1 MSGGG
6 GSSSA
11 PTNQTVTN
19 TSIPEYA
26 RPYAEG
32 MLGQTNALTDINK
45 NPYQP
50 YQGQQ
55 VAGFSPMQAQ
65 GMTGIANQQVAPQ
78 ITDASNFAFQSGA
91 GGLGAYQN
99 SAALQNASLGYGSQG
114 NQFAIQNANLANQ
127 YAGQGNQFAIQ
138 NANLANQYAGQ
149 GASSAAVNAALA
161 NSYAG
166 AGAQGAFANA
176 DLINAYGGEA
186 FKSGQLGQQLG
197 VEGGAKFGNMG
208 SAFGQQGADIGTT
221 GGAYYG
227 GQGMNYGAQ
236 GANLAGANL
245 GVGMTGMQAGL
256 GYGQGAQNP
265 YAVQGYMNPYL
276 QASLQPQL
284 AEMQR
289 QYGISGA
296 QGQSNATKA
305 GAFGGSREAL
315 IFAENQRNKN
325 IAMNQAIG
333 QGYNTAYDVAN
344 KNMQAAASL
353 GMQGAGV
360 GLQGLQ
366 GANQN
371 YLTGL
376 QGAQTGL
383 QGVNTQLAGTAQG
396 MQGAQVGLAGVD
408 RQLAGTAQ
416 GMQGASLGMQGANQ
430 AGQLMIGGGQLG
442 LQGAQTAGNM
452 GIAGANLGL
461 QGAQVAGNMGIA
473 GANLGLQGAQVA
485 GNLGISGSNAGMQG
499 VQGAVGAGQY
509 GLAGLGLA
517 GSAGSTLGALGQ
529 TQFGQQQAINQAQMQ
544 AGAQQQA
551 LQQQGLNVAYQQYQD
566 QMNYPYK
573 QLAFQSDMMRGLPL
587 SQSSQ
592 TMYQNTGAMAP
603 QLLGAGIA
611 AYGATNKGAKE
622 GGLMSYARGGAVQ
635 GYAMGGQP
643 VDPRAVAAT
652 SPAALSSKL
661 AQLTDGQL
669 QAYARTVKDAVALAE
684 VKSEMARR
692 AGVRQPQGEMP
703 TQTVAQEIA
712 GQGGVEEQPM
722 MAAGG
727 GIVALARGSEEPV
740 KEDYERGMYDNPEE
754 ANIMRRR
761 ATVRGTQAESNR
773 QAAANTAA
781 DLERPSVTEDE
792 RQAFIDFGRSTDSQ
806 YAEADRV
813 RAAQAMAPN
822 VDSQVQPGMV
832 DRNTLIDA
840 EMGQDINERQSQ
852 LERQTAA
859 AQVAAQ
865 ESGLPKDRN
874 PSGIAVIPPTGAY
887 GAPAGGGITAVPPVA
902 GVVPVVA
909 TSVVPSASGVPAG
922 GGITDVGTPAGG
934 APRTGGTTAPV
945 NAMTPRTPGAGGHGT
960 TIGSTGAG
968 VPVGVPGDPLSFTT
982 YRATV
987 EDMAKLDPEDKA
999 TLANMQART
1008 EKRLRRAEGQE
1019 KNVMNDA
1026 FVSAGLAMMSG
1037 LNLSDG
1043 IKRAA
1048 EAGGKQYFSSQAEAR
1063 KAIDKAEE
1071 AQDAFDQY
1079 RTALKQGNK
1088 KLANEMYGTFF
1099 KSYADVYGKVT
1110 AAGITAGAHDRST
1123 AENRAA
1129 RLQMHDTETARRTF
1143 EHSETIRVRE
1153 AQIEQNSQQFK
1164 ERMTQLGDTA
1174 KANDFDRL
1182 QSLKQQ
1188 AITNAAGVEQKIRE
1202 SFQKD
1207 PRYYS
1212 LSMVPESQLKPA
1224 QLKERRIMEAE
1235 LADRIAQATKPFN
1248 TEINNVINRQST
1260 LMGLTSIQPNSG
1272 GARTYN
1278 RATGQLE

>member
-1 MSGGG
+1 M
-6 GSSSA
+6 
-11 PTNQTVTN
+11 
-19 TSIPEYA
+19 
-26 RPYAEG
+26 
-32 MLGQTNALTDINK
+32 
-45 NPYQP
+45 
-50 YQGQQ
+50 Q
-55 VAGFSPMQAQ
+55 VQ

-78 ITDASNFAFQSGA
+78 LTDASNFAFQSGA

-99 SAALQNASLGYGSQG
+99 SAALQNASLGYG
-114 NQFAIQNANLANQ
+114 A
-127 YAGQGNQFAIQ
+127 QGNQFAIQ

-149 GASSAAVNAALA
+149 GANSAAVNAALA
-161 NSYAG
+161 NTYAG

-197 VEGGAKFGNMG
+197 IEGGGRFGNMG
-208 SAFGQQGADIGTT
+208 AAAGQLGQDIGTA

-227 GQGMNYGAQ
+227 SQGMGYGAQ

-344 KNMQAAASL
+344 RNMQAAASL

-461 QGAQVAGNMGIA
+461 QGAQVAGN
-473 GANLGLQGAQVA
+473 
-485 GNLGISGSNAGMQG
+485 LGISGSNAGMQG

-517 GSAGSTLGALGQ
+517 GSAASTLGALGQ
-529 TQFGQQQAINQAQMQ
+529 TQFGQQQAINQAQLQ

-573 QLAFQSDMMRGLPL
+573 QLAFQSDMMRGLPM
-587 SQSSQ
+587 SQASQ

-603 QLLGAGIA
+603 QLLGAGLA

-622 GGLMSYARGGAVQ
+622 GGLMSYARGGAVK

-643 VDPRAVAAT
+643 VDPRAMT
-652 SPAALSSKL
+652 SLNPAERPSKL
-661 AQLTDGQL
+661 SQLSDGQL

-684 VKSEMARR
+684 VKAEMARR
-692 AGVRQPQGEMP
+692 AGVRQPQGEEP
-703 TQTVAQEIA
+703 TRTVAQEVA
-712 GQGGVEEQPM
+712 GQGGIAEQPM
-722 MAAGG
+722 MAAAGG
-727 GIVALARGSEEPV
+727 GIVALNKGGEGKDDSTAG
-740 KEDYERGMYDNPEE
+740 E
-754 ANIMRRR
+754 AE
-761 ATVRGTQAESNR
+761 A
-773 QAAANTAA
+773 QAARNQGTAPKSFFGIDLTGPAPAEVPFNQRLLPRAWDAFTNSFTSTKPSNVRPRVDDAGIARVMAQENALPQVIDGQQQAPQSVDAANARVMAQENALPPVPAVVPTG
-781 DLERPSVTEDE
+781 PS
-792 RQAFIDFGRSTDSQ
+792 
-806 YAEADRV
+806 YAENEAEGTGRY
-813 RAAQAMAPN
+813 PN
-822 VDSQVQPGMV
+822 
-832 DRNTLIDA
+832 L
-840 EMGQDINERQSQ
+840 
-852 LERQTAA
+852 
-859 AQVAAQ
+859 
-865 ESGLPKDRN
+865 
-874 PSGIAVIPPTGAY
+874 
-887 GAPAGGGITAVPPVA
+887 
-902 GVVPVVA
+902 
-909 TSVVPSASGVPAG
+909 
-922 GGITDVGTPAGG
+922 GGITDIKRGATTPAGATPAGG
-934 APRTGGTTAPV
+934 IDAI
-945 NAMTPRTPGAGGHGT
+945 TPRTPGAGGHGAPST
-960 TIGSTGAG
+960 APGTAGS
-968 VPVGVPGDPLSFTT
+968 GDIFGWGT
-982 YRATV
+982 YAANV
-987 EDMAKLDPEDKA
+987 AKAAELDPEDKA
-999 TLANMQART
+999 VLADLQKRT
-1008 EKRLRRAEGQE
+1008 ERRMQRAEKQE
-1019 KNVMNDA
+1019 RGVMSEA
-1026 FVSAGLAMMSG
+1026 MIAGGIAMMGG

-1043 IKRAA
+1043 VRRMA

-1063 KAIDKAEE
+1063 KAIEKADE

-1079 RTALKQGNK
+1079 KLSFKQGNK
-1088 KLANEMYGTFF
+1088 KLAAEMYGKYYNTVMDYKGKIESAAMTSGASMANAKAQQDANAIRQAEVTRSHQANEQLRLDALKQSDQFARERLAATN
-1099 KSYADVYGKVT
+1099 YANDTQRQNAIRTYVQSDPAVVSLKKAGENWANLPDSPEYKKNQSLLQ
-1110 AAGITAGAHDRST
+1110 AAQRDALEEFHRI
-1123 AENRAA
+1123 EKQVAA
-1129 RLQMHDTETARRTF
+1129 RGKTPTATG
-1143 EHSETIRVRE
+1143 ELPPLS
-1153 AQIEQNSQQFK
+1153 
-1164 ERMTQLGDTA
+1164 
-1174 KANDFDRL
+1174 
-1182 QSLKQQ
+1182 
-1188 AITNAAGVEQKIRE
+1188 
-1202 SFQKD
+1202 SFQK
-1207 PRYYS
+1207 
-1212 LSMVPESQLKPA
+1212 
-1224 QLKERRIMEAE
+1224 
-1235 LADRIAQATKPFN
+1235 
-1248 TEINNVINRQST
+1248 
-1260 LMGLTSIQPNSG
+1260 
-1272 GARTYN
+1272 
-1278 RATGQLE
+1278 

>member
-11 PTNQTVTN
+11 PTNQTVTS

-26 RPYAEG
+26 RPYAES
-32 MLGQTNALTDINK
+32 MLGQTSALTNINN

-55 VAGFSPMQAQ
+55 IAGFSPMQVQ

-99 SAALQNASLGYGSQG
+99 AASLQNAALDYG
-114 NQFAIQNANLANQ
+114 AM
-127 YAGQGNQFAIQ
+127 
-138 NANLANQYAGQ
+138 
-149 GASSAAVNAALA
+149 
-161 NSYAG
+161 
-166 AGAQGAFANA
+166 GAQGAFANA

-186 FKSGQLGQQLG
+186 YKSGQMGQQLG
-197 VEGGAKFGNMG
+197 IAGGAKFGNMG
-208 SAFGQQGADIGTT
+208 AAAGQLGQDIGTA

-315 IFAENQRNKN
+315 MFAENQRNKN

-344 KNMQAAASL
+344 RNMQAAASL

-360 GLQGLQ
+360 GLAGLQ

-416 GMQGASLGMQGANQ
+416 GMQGANIGMQGANQ
-430 AGQLMIGGGQLG
+430 AGQLMLGG
-442 LQGAQTAGNM
+442 
-452 GIAGANLGL
+452 
-461 QGAQVAGNMGIA
+461 
-473 GANLGLQGAQVA
+473 
-485 GNLGISGSNAGMQG
+485 AGMGLQG

-529 TQFGQQQAINQAQMQ
+529 TQFGQQQAINQAQLQ

-592 TMYQNTGAMAP
+592 TMYQNTGNLAP
-603 QLLGAGIA
+603 QLMGAGIA
-611 AYGATNKGAKE
+611 AYGASAGRSAKE

-643 VDPRAVAAT
+643 TVDPRAVAAT
-652 SPAALSSKL
+652 SPVALSSKL
-661 AQLTDGQL
+661 AQLSDGQL

-684 VKSEMARR
+684 VKAEMARR
-692 AGVRQPQGEMP
+692 AGVRQPQGEEP
-703 TQTVAQEIA
+703 TQTVAESVA
-712 GQGGVEEQPM
+712 GQGGIAEQPV

-727 GIVALARGSEEPV
+727 GIVALAGGSEKPV
-740 KEDYERGMYDNPEE
+740 RDRPGDIHTDNPDAPTQTPNWTRLFPEGSLIRNLRVPLGSDVRNALNSQRQSADSAVQSGTISPE
-754 ANIMRRR
+754 ALAIANE
-761 ATVRGTQAESNR
+761 AQQR
-773 QAAANTAA
+773 Q
-781 DLERPSVTEDE
+781 EM
-792 RQAFIDFGRSTDSQ
+792 DSQ
-806 YAEADRV
+806 V
-813 RAAQAMAPN
+813 QTGMVPRAQFVDMNQAQQRQEM
-822 VDSQVQPGMV
+822 DSQVQPSEFSSSDL
-832 DRNTLIDA
+832 DRMTEEQQMQDA
-840 EMGQDINERQSQ
+840 DSQ
-852 LERQTAA
+852 VQPR
-859 AQVAAQ
+859 
-865 ESGLPKDRN
+865 G
-874 PSGIAVIPPTGAY
+874 GIAAIPAVGAVPAVATGA
-887 GAPAGGGITAVPPVA
+887 PVGGGIIPTSAVP
-902 GVVPVVA
+902 
-909 TSVVPSASGVPAG
+909 PAG

-934 APRTGGTTAPV
+934 APRTGTTAPV
-945 NAMTPRTPGAGGHGT
+945 NAMTPRTAGAGGHGAT
-960 TIGSTGAG
+960 VGSTGAG
-968 VPVGVPGDPLSFTT
+968 VPVGVPGDPMNFAT
-982 YRATV
+982 YRANV

-999 TLANMQART
+999 TLANMQARA

-1026 FVSAGLAMMSG
+1026 FIAGGLAMMGG
-1037 LNLSDG
+1037 LNLADG
-1043 IKRAA
+1043 IRRAA
-1048 EAGGKQYFSSQAEAR
+1048 EQGGKQYFSSQAEAR

-1071 AQDAFDQY
+1071 AQDAFYQY

-1088 KLANEMYGTFF
+1088 KLANEMYGTFH
-1099 KSYADVYGKVT
+1099 KSYADYIGKIT
-1110 AAGITAGAHDRST
+1110 AAGITAGAQDRST
-1123 AENRAA
+1123 QENIKA
-1129 RLQMHDTETARRTF
+1129 REL
-1143 EHSETIRVRE
+1143 
-1153 AQIEQNSQQFK
+1153 AQ
-1164 ERMTQLGDTA
+1164 
-1174 KANDFDRL
+1174 AN
-1182 QSLKQQ
+1182 
-1188 AITNAAGVEQKIRE
+1188 V
-1202 SFQKD
+1202 
-1207 PRYYS
+1207 
-1212 LSMVPESQLKPA
+1212 
-1224 QLKERRIMEAE
+1224 
-1235 LADRIAQATKPFN
+1235 LADRQLARDQQMLIHQQNIQVHKDDVLARIANTQNVQA
-1248 TEINNVINRQST
+1248 QT
-1260 LMGLTSIQPNSG
+1260 LMAGYETKLSTIQEGIRKTTADLSRTFKAQREELQFSTDKPEVKAAKLKALELRQAAALKEAVDPYVDQQARVLSMQDNLMNKILNPGGGNAGGSGSTGRVVGVRPNP
-1272 GARTYN
+1272 
-1278 RATGQLE
+1278 

>member
-1 MSGGG
+1 MKYGHFTLLPEQAFIKVGGQIKPQGG
-6 GSSSA
+6 GSGGSSA
-11 PTNQTVTN
+11 PTNQTVTQ

-26 RPYAEG
+26 RPYAES

-55 VAGFSPMQAQ
+55 VAGFSPMQVQ

-99 SAALQNASLGYGSQG
+99 AASLQNAALDYG
-114 NQFAIQNANLANQ
+114 A
-127 YAGQGNQFAIQ
+127 
-138 NANLANQYAGQ
+138 
-149 GASSAAVNAALA
+149 
-161 NSYAG
+161 

-186 FKSGQLGQQLG
+186 YKSGQMGQQLG
-197 VEGGAKFGNMG
+197 IAGGAKFGNMG
-208 SAFGQQGADIGTT
+208 AAAGQLGQDIGTA

-276 QASLQPQL
+276 QAALQPQL
-284 AEMQR
+284 TEMQR

-315 IFAENQRNKN
+315 MFAENQRNKN

-344 KNMQAAASL
+344 RNMQAAAAL

-416 GMQGASLGMQGANQ
+416 GMQGASIGMQGANQ
-430 AGQLMIGGGQLG
+430 AGQLMLGG
-442 LQGAQTAGNM
+442 
-452 GIAGANLGL
+452 
-461 QGAQVAGNMGIA
+461 
-473 GANLGLQGAQVA
+473 
-485 GNLGISGSNAGMQG
+485 AGMGLQG

-529 TQFGQQQAINQAQMQ
+529 TQFGQQQAINQAQLQ

-587 SQSSQ
+587 SQASQ
-592 TMYQNTGAMAP
+592 TVYQNTGNIVP
-603 QLLGAGIA
+603 QIAGAGLA
-611 AYGATNKGAKE
+611 AYGASAGRAAKE
-622 GGLMSYARGGAVQ
+622 GGLMSYARGGTVQ
-635 GYAMGGQP
+635 SYAMGGQP
-643 VDPRAVAAT
+643 VVDPRAVAAT

-692 AGVRQPQGEMP
+692 AGVRQPQGEEP
-703 TQTVAQEIA
+703 TQTVAESVA
-712 GQGGVEEQPM
+712 GQGGIAEQPV

-727 GIVALARGSEEPV
+727 GIVALSTGSEEAV
-740 KEDYERGMYDNPEE
+740 KENLLREDYTRGMYDPLPEPKGVKGG
-754 ANIMRRR
+754 AQRR
-761 ATVRGTQAESNR
+761 AAGREATAESNR
-773 QAAANTAA
+773 QAAATAAA
-781 DLERPSVTEDE
+781 DLESPPVPEEE
-792 RQAFIDFGRSTDSQ
+792 RQAFIDFGRSTDGQ
-806 YAEADRV
+806 YAEAERV

-832 DRNTLIDA
+832 DRNTLADA
-840 EMGQDINERQSQ
+840 EMGQGMVERQSQ
-852 LERQTAA
+852 LERQAAA
-859 AQVAAQ
+859 AQIAAQ

-874 PSGIAVIPPTGAY
+874 LSGIAVIPPTGAY
-887 GAPAGGGITAVPPVA
+887 GAPAGGGITTVLPVA
-902 GVVPVVA
+902 GAVPAVA

-922 GGITDVGTPAGG
+922 GGITDVGTPTGG

-1129 RLQMHDTETARRTF
+1129 RLQMHDTEIARRTF

-1153 AQIEQNSQQFK
+1153 AQIEQNAQQFK
-1164 ERMTQLGDTA
+1164 ERMAQLGDTA

-1188 AITNAAGVEQKIRE
+1188 AITNAANMEQKIRE

-1224 QLKERRIMEAE
+1224 QLKERRVMEAE

-1248 TEINNVINRQST
+1248 TEVNNVINRQST

>member
-1 MSGGG
+1 MKYGHFSLLPERAFLKVGGKIMPQGGGSG

-11 PTNQTVTN
+11 PTSQTVTQ

-26 RPYAEG
+26 RPYAES
-32 MLGQTNALTDINK
+32 MLGQTSALTDINQ

-50 YQGQQ
+50 YKGQMT
-55 VAGFSPMQAQ
+55 AGFSPMQVQ

-127 YAGQGNQFAIQ
+127 YAGQGVN
-138 NANLANQYAGQ
+138 
-149 GASSAAVNAALA
+149 SAAVNAALA

-227 GQGMNYGAQ
+227 GQGMGYGAQ

-284 AEMQR
+284 QEMQR

-344 KNMQAAASL
+344 RNMQAAASL

-416 GMQGASLGMQGANQ
+416 GMQGASIGMQGANQ

-452 GIAGANLGL
+452 GIAGANLGM
-461 QGAQVAGNMGIA
+461 QGAQT
-473 GANLGLQGAQVA
+473 A

-517 GSAGSTLGALGQ
+517 GSAASTLGALGQ
-529 TQFGQQQAINQAQMQ
+529 TQFGQQQAINQAQLQ

-573 QLAFQSDMMRGLPL
+573 QLAFQSDMMRGLPM
-587 SQSSQ
+587 SQASQ

-603 QLLGAGIA
+603 QLVGAGLA
-611 AYGATNKGAKE
+611 AYGASQKGAKE
-622 GGLMSYARGGAVQ
+622 GGLMSYARGGAVK

-643 VDPRAVAAT
+643 VDPRAMT
-652 SPAALSSKL
+652 SLNPAERPSKL
-661 AQLTDGQL
+661 SQLSDGQL

-684 VKSEMARR
+684 VKAEMARR
-692 AGVRQPQGEMP
+692 AGVRQPQGEEP
-703 TQTVAQEIA
+703 TQTVAQEVA
-712 GQGGVEEQPM
+712 GQGGIAEQPM
-722 MAAGG
+722 MAAAGG
-727 GIVALARGSEEPV
+727 GIVALNKGGEGRDDAPSRDVAIEYDDNGKIVNPYTRGRPNPAATSEIP
-740 KEDYERGMYDNPEE
+740 
-754 ANIMRRR
+754 
-761 ATVRGTQAESNR
+761 
-773 QAAANTAA
+773 
-781 DLERPSVTEDE
+781 
-792 RQAFIDFGRSTDSQ
+792 
-806 YAEADRV
+806 
-813 RAAQAMAPN
+813 
-822 VDSQVQPGMV
+822 
-832 DRNTLIDA
+832 
-840 EMGQDINERQSQ
+840 
-852 LERQTAA
+852 
-859 AQVAAQ
+859 
-865 ESGLPKDRN
+865 RN
-874 PSGIAVIPPTGAY
+874 PSVPILINTAPSTPVGQTTIAPGAVLPPAAAPSLLAPTRSGIMLADSAPPSTAPDQYIADQNARVAADAEGAQYGEQIAAEQQVRQTQPTFNPPADTGGITSVAAPA
-887 GAPAGGGITAVPPVA
+887 GAPGAAPAGGI
-902 GVVPVVA
+902 
-909 TSVVPSASGVPAG
+909 VPAG
-922 GGITDVGTPAGG
+922 GPA
-934 APRTGGTTAPV
+934 AA
-945 NAMTPRTPGAGGHGT
+945 RTPGGMATAPGAAGSGDIFGWGT
-960 TIGSTGAG
+960 YAAN
-968 VPVGVPGDPLSFTT
+968 V
-982 YRATV
+982 
-987 EDMAKLDPEDKA
+987 AKAAELDPEDKA
-999 TLANMQART
+999 TLADLQKRT
-1008 EKRLRRAEGQE
+1008 ERKMQRAEKQE
-1019 KNVMNDA
+1019 RGVMSEA
-1026 FVSAGLAMMSG
+1026 MIAGGIAMMG
-1037 LNLSDG
+1037 GMNLSDG
-1043 IKRAA
+1043 VRRMA

-1063 KAIDKAEE
+1063 KAIEKADE

-1079 RTALKQGNK
+1079 KMSFKQGNK
-1088 KLANEMYGTFF
+1088 KLAAEMYGKYFNAVVEY
-1099 KSYADVYGKVT
+1099 KGKIE
-1110 AAGITAGAHDRST
+1110 AAGIGAGASMANAKAQQEANAIRQAEVNRSHVANEQLRKDALDVNAQLARERLAATNYANNTQRQNAIRTYVQSDPAVVSLKEAGKNWANLPSSPEYKNNQALLQAAQRDALEEFHRIERQVAARGKTST
-1123 AENRAA
+1123 ATGE
-1129 RLQMHDTETARRTF
+1129 LPPL
-1143 EHSETIRVRE
+1143 S
-1153 AQIEQNSQQFK
+1153 
-1164 ERMTQLGDTA
+1164 
-1174 KANDFDRL
+1174 
-1182 QSLKQQ
+1182 
-1188 AITNAAGVEQKIRE
+1188 
-1202 SFQKD
+1202 SFQK
-1207 PRYYS
+1207 
-1212 LSMVPESQLKPA
+1212 
-1224 QLKERRIMEAE
+1224 
-1235 LADRIAQATKPFN
+1235 
-1248 TEINNVINRQST
+1248 
-1260 LMGLTSIQPNSG
+1260 
-1272 GARTYN
+1272 
-1278 RATGQLE
+1278 

>member
-11 PTNQTVTN
+11 PTNQTVTS

-26 RPYAEG
+26 RPYAES
-32 MLGQTNALTDINK
+32 MLGQTSALTNIND

-55 VAGFSPMQAQ
+55 VAGFSPMQVQ

-99 SAALQNASLGYGSQG
+99 AARLQNAALDYG
-114 NQFAIQNANLANQ
+114 A
-127 YAGQGNQFAIQ
+127 
-138 NANLANQYAGQ
+138 
-149 GASSAAVNAALA
+149 
-161 NSYAG
+161 

-186 FKSGQLGQQLG
+186 YKSGQMGQQLG
-197 VEGGAKFGNMG
+197 TAGGAKFGNMG
-208 SAFGQQGADIGTT
+208 VAAGQLGQDIGTA

-227 GQGMNYGAQ
+227 SQ

-245 GVGMTGMQAGL
+245 GVGAMGMQAGM

-265 YAVQGYMNPYL
+265 NAVQGYMNPYL

-296 QGQSNATKA
+296 QGQSNATRA

-315 IFAENQRNKN
+315 TFAENQRNKN
-325 IAMNQAIG
+325 MAMNQAIG

-344 KNMQAAASL
+344 RNMQAAASL

-360 GLQGLQ
+360 GLAGLSA
-366 GANQN
+366 ANQN
-371 YLTGL
+371 YL
-376 QGAQTGL
+376 TGL

-416 GMQGASLGMQGANQ
+416 GMQGANIGMQGANQ
-430 AGQLMIGGGQLG
+430 AGQLMLGG
-442 LQGAQTAGNM
+442 
-452 GIAGANLGL
+452 
-461 QGAQVAGNMGIA
+461 
-473 GANLGLQGAQVA
+473 
-485 GNLGISGSNAGMQG
+485 AGMGLQG

-592 TMYQNTGAMAP
+592 TMYQNTGNLAP
-603 QLLGAGIA
+603 QLMGAGIA
-611 AYGATNKGAKE
+611 AYGASAGRSAKE

-643 VDPRAVAAT
+643 TVDPRAVA
-652 SPAALSSKL
+652 SLNPAERPNKLDQLSIP
-661 AQLTDGQL
+661 QL

-684 VKSEMARR
+684 IR
-692 AGVRQPQGEMP
+692 AAIERKTAQPQGEMP
-703 TQTVAQEIA
+703 TQTVAESVA
-712 GQGGVEEQPM
+712 GQGGIAEQPV

-740 KEDYERGMYDNPEE
+740 RDRPGDIHTDNPDAPTQTPNWTRLFPEGSLIRNLRVPVGSDVRNALNSQRQSADSAVQSGTISPE
-754 ANIMRRR
+754 ALAIANE
-761 ATVRGTQAESNR
+761 AQQR
-773 QAAANTAA
+773 Q
-781 DLERPSVTEDE
+781 EM
-792 RQAFIDFGRSTDSQ
+792 DSQ
-806 YAEADRV
+806 V
-813 RAAQAMAPN
+813 QTGTIPRAQLVNMNQAQQRQEM
-822 VDSQVQPGMV
+822 DSQVQPSEFSSSDL
-832 DRNTLIDA
+832 DRMTEDQQMQDA
-840 EMGQDINERQSQ
+840 DSQ
-852 LERQTAA
+852 VQPR
-859 AQVAAQ
+859 
-865 ESGLPKDRN
+865 
-874 PSGIAVIPPTGAY
+874 
-887 GAPAGGGITAVPPVA
+887 GGITAIPPVA
-902 GVVPVVA
+902 GATPATGAPVGGGIIPTSAVP
-909 TSVVPSASGVPAG
+909 PAG

-934 APRTGGTTAPV
+934 APRTGTTAPV
-945 NAMTPRTPGAGGHGT
+945 NAMTPRTAGAT
-960 TIGSTGAG
+960 VGSTGAG
-968 VPVGVPGDPLSFTT
+968 IPVGVPGDPMNFAT
-982 YRATV
+982 YRANV

-1008 EKRLRRAEGQE
+1008 EKRLRRAEKQE

-1026 FVSAGLAMMSG
+1026 FVAGGLAMMGG

-1043 IKRAA
+1043 IRRAA
-1048 EAGGKQYFSSQAEAR
+1048 EQGGKQYFSSQAEAR
-1063 KAIDKAEE
+1063 KAIDKADE
-1071 AQDAFDQY
+1071 AQDSFDQY

-1088 KLANEMYGTFF
+1088 KLANEMYGTFY
-1099 KSYADVYGKVT
+1099 KSYTDYIGKIQ
-1110 AAGITAGAHDRST
+1110 AAGITAGASREAT
-1123 AENRAA
+1123 AEATKTRLQIAEDNRTQRAQEFEINQA
-1129 RLQMHDTETARRTF
+1129 RLRNDMTMRVAELESRRDDARAQNALTAYRGFNESAT
-1143 EHSETIRVRE
+1143 RVE
-1153 AQIEQNSQQFK
+1153 AQKTAAINAALKQFASQYEMLSMQATGPKADPKAK
-1164 ERMTQLGDTA
+1164 EAFRALQAQIAVERDKASKPFDLRILELDANAA
-1174 KANDFDRL
+1174 KAL
-1182 QSLKQQ
+1182 
-1188 AITNAAGVEQKIRE
+1188 G
-1202 SFQKD
+1202 
-1207 PRYYS
+1207 
-1212 LSMVPESQLKPA
+1212 M
-1224 QLKERRIMEAE
+1224 
-1235 LADRIAQATKPFN
+1235 
-1248 TEINNVINRQST
+1248 ST
-1260 LMGLTSIQPNSG
+1260 LSG
-1272 GARTYN
+1272 KGGVPTYDP
-1278 RATGQLE
+1278 ATQTWK

>member
-11 PTNQTVTN
+11 PTNQTVTS

-26 RPYAEG
+26 RPYAES
-32 MLGQTNALTDINK
+32 MLGQTSALTDINK

-55 VAGFSPMQAQ
+55 VAGFSPMQVQ

-99 SAALQNASLGYGSQG
+99 AASLQNAALDYG
-114 NQFAIQNANLANQ
+114 A
-127 YAGQGNQFAIQ
+127 
-138 NANLANQYAGQ
+138 
-149 GASSAAVNAALA
+149 
-161 NSYAG
+161 

-186 FKSGQLGQQLG
+186 YKSGQMGQQLG
-197 VEGGAKFGNMG
+197 IAGGAKFGNMG
-208 SAFGQQGADIGTT
+208 AAAGQLGQDIGTA

-315 IFAENQRNKN
+315 MFAENQRNKN

-344 KNMQAAASL
+344 RNMQAAAAL

-360 GLQGLQ
+360 GLAGLQ

-416 GMQGASLGMQGANQ
+416 GMQGASIGMQGANQ
-430 AGQLMIGGGQLG
+430 AGQLMLGG
-442 LQGAQTAGNM
+442 
-452 GIAGANLGL
+452 
-461 QGAQVAGNMGIA
+461 
-473 GANLGLQGAQVA
+473 
-485 GNLGISGSNAGMQG
+485 AGMGLQG

-529 TQFGQQQAINQAQMQ
+529 TQFGQQQAINQAQLQ

-592 TMYQNTGAMAP
+592 TMYQNTGNLAP
-603 QLLGAGIA
+603 QLMGAGIA
-611 AYGATNKGAKE
+611 AYGASAGRSAKE

-643 VDPRAVAAT
+643 TVDPRAVA
-652 SPAALSSKL
+652 SLNPAERPNKLDQLSIP
-661 AQLTDGQL
+661 QL

-684 VKSEMARR
+684 IR
-692 AGVRQPQGEMP
+692 AAIERKTAQPQGEMP
-703 TQTVAQEIA
+703 TQTVADSVA
-712 GQGGVEEQPM
+712 GQGGIAEQPV

-727 GIVALARGSEEPV
+727 GIVALAGGSKDATEDDTFGSDVRLEDV
-740 KEDYERGMYDNPEE
+740 KEKKPSLEGMFGLRGAKVPRPQVIPAPANDKTMANWDASGREIARDTELFAERQGVAQDQQARQIPEL
-754 ANIMRRR
+754 ANWDASGREIAR
-761 ATVRGTQAESNR
+761 
-773 QAAANTAA
+773 
-781 DLERPSVTEDE
+781 DTELFAE
-792 RQAFIDFGRSTDSQ
+792 RQAMAQDQQNR
-806 YAEADRV
+806 ADT
-813 RAAQAMAPN
+813 AAQMYAGN
-822 VDSQVQPGMV
+822 
-832 DRNTLIDA
+832 
-840 EMGQDINERQSQ
+840 
-852 LERQTAA
+852 
-859 AQVAAQ
+859 AQ
-865 ESGLPKDRN
+865 EGPGQYPNLG
-874 PSGIAVIPPTGAY
+874 GITAIPPVAGATPAAPVATGA
-887 GAPAGGGITAVPPVA
+887 PVGGGITSA
-902 GVVPVVA
+902 G
-909 TSVVPSASGVPAG
+909 PSAPA
-922 GGITDVGTPAGG
+922 TTPAGG
-934 APRTGGTTAPV
+934 APAGGI
-945 NAMTPRTPGAGGHGT
+945 NAITPRTAGAGGHGAT
-960 TIGSTGAG
+960 VGSTGAG
-968 VPVGVPGDPLSFTT
+968 IPVGVPGDPMNFAT
-982 YRATV
+982 YRANV

-999 TLANMQART
+999 TLANMQARA

-1026 FVSAGLAMMSG
+1026 FVAGGLAMMGG
-1037 LNLSDG
+1037 LNLADG
-1043 IKRAA
+1043 IRRAA
-1048 EAGGKQYFSSQAEAR
+1048 EQGGKQYFSSQAEAR

-1071 AQDAFDQY
+1071 AQDAFYQY

-1088 KLANEMYGTFF
+1088 KLANEMYGTFH
-1099 KSYADVYGKVT
+1099 KSYADYIGKIT
-1110 AAGITAGAHDRST
+1110 AAGITAGAQDRST
-1123 AENRAA
+1123 QENIKA
-1129 RLQMHDTETARRTF
+1129 RELAQANVLADRQLARDQQMLIHQQNIQVHKDDVLARIANTQN
-1143 EHSETIRVRE
+1143 TV
-1153 AQIEQNSQQFK
+1153 AQTL
-1164 ERMTQLGDTA
+1164 MT
-1174 KANDFDRL
+1174 K
-1182 QSLKQQ
+1182 
-1188 AITNAAGVEQKIRE
+1188 
-1202 SFQKD
+1202 
-1207 PRYYS
+1207 Y
-1212 LSMVPESQLKPA
+1212 ESQLSTNQEGARKTAADLNRTFKSQLEALQFSADKPEVKA
-1224 QLKERRIMEAE
+1224 AKVRALELKQAATLKEALEPYTDRQASI
-1235 LADRIAQATKPFN
+1235 LAQQDSLMNKILNPGGGNAGGSG
-1248 TEINNVINRQST
+1248 ST
-1260 LMGLTSIQPNSG
+1260 GRVVGVRPNP
-1272 GARTYN
+1272 
-1278 RATGQLE
+1278 

>member
-11 PTNQTVTN
+11 PTNQTVTS

-26 RPYAEG
+26 RPYAES
-32 MLGQTNALTDINK
+32 MLGQTSALTNINN

-55 VAGFSPMQAQ
+55 IAGFSPMQVQ
-65 GMTGIANQQVAPQ
+65 GMSGIANQQVAPQ
-78 ITDASNFAFQSGA
+78 LTDASNFAFQSGA

-99 SAALQNASLGYGSQG
+99 SAALQNASLNYGSQG
-114 NQFAIQNANLANQ
+114 AN
-127 YAGQGNQFAIQ
+127 
-138 NANLANQYAGQ
+138 
-149 GASSAAVNAALA
+149 SAAVNAALA
-161 NSYAG
+161 NTYAG

-208 SAFGQQGADIGTT
+208 SAYGAQGADIGTA

-344 KNMQAAASL
+344 RNMQAAASL

-360 GLQGLQ
+360 GLAGLQ

-442 LQGAQTAGNM
+442 MQGAQTAGNM
-452 GIAGANLGL
+452 GIAGAN
-461 QGAQVAGNMGIA
+461 I
-473 GANLGLQGAQVA
+473 
-485 GNLGISGSNAGMQG
+485 GMQG

-517 GSAGSTLGALGQ
+517 GSAASTLGALGQ

-573 QLAFQSDMMRGLPL
+573 QLAFQSDMMRGLPM
-587 SQSSQ
+587 SQASQ

-603 QLLGAGIA
+603 QILGAGLA
-611 AYGATNKGAKE
+611 AYGATNKSAKE

-643 VDPRAVAAT
+643 VVDPRAVAAT

-661 AQLTDGQL
+661 SQLTDGQL

-684 VKSEMARR
+684 VKAEMTRR
-692 AGVRQPQGEMP
+692 ASVRQPQGEMP
-703 TQTVAQEIA
+703 TQTVAQEVA
-712 GQGGVEEQPM
+712 GQGGIAEQPV

-727 GIVALARGSEEPV
+727 GIVALAGGSKDATEDDTFGSDVRLEDV
-740 KEDYERGMYDNPEE
+740 KEKKPSLEGMFGLRGAKVPRSQVIPAPANDKTMANWDASGREIARDTELFAERQGVAQDQQARQIPEL
-754 ANIMRRR
+754 ANWDASGREIAR
-761 ATVRGTQAESNR
+761 
-773 QAAANTAA
+773 
-781 DLERPSVTEDE
+781 DTELFAE
-792 RQAFIDFGRSTDSQ
+792 RQAMAQDQQNR
-806 YAEADRV
+806 ADT
-813 RAAQAMAPN
+813 AAQMYAGN
-822 VDSQVQPGMV
+822 
-832 DRNTLIDA
+832 
-840 EMGQDINERQSQ
+840 
-852 LERQTAA
+852 
-859 AQVAAQ
+859 AQ
-865 ESGLPKDRN
+865 EGPGQYPNL
-874 PSGIAVIPPTGAY
+874 
-887 GAPAGGGITAVPPVA
+887 GGITAIPPVA
-902 GVVPVVA
+902 GATPATGAPVGGGIIPTSAVP
-909 TSVVPSASGVPAG
+909 PAG

-934 APRTGGTTAPV
+934 APRTGTTAPV
-945 NAMTPRTPGAGGHGT
+945 NAITPRTPGAGGFGAVPT
-960 TIGSTGAG
+960 VPGVAGAG
-968 VPVGVPGDPLSFTT
+968 DIFGWGT
-982 YRATV
+982 YAANV
-987 EDMAKLDPEDKA
+987 AKAAEFDPEDKA
-999 TLANMQART
+999 VLADLQKRT
-1008 EKRLRRAEGQE
+1008 ERKLQRAEKQE
-1019 KNVMNDA
+1019 RGVMSEA
-1026 FVSAGLAMMSG
+1026 MIAGGIAMMG
-1037 LNLSDG
+1037 GMNLSDG
-1043 IKRAA
+1043 IRRLA

-1063 KAIDKAEE
+1063 KAIEKADE
-1071 AQDAFDQY
+1071 AQDAFSQY
-1079 RTALKQGNK
+1079 KLSLKQGNK
-1088 KLANEMYGTFF
+1088 KLAAEMYGKYFNTVMDFQ
-1099 KSYADVYGKVT
+1099 GKIQ
-1110 AAGITAGAHDRST
+1110 AAGITAGASREAT
-1123 AENRAA
+1123 AEAAKTRLQIAEDNRTQRAQEFEINQA
-1129 RLQMHDTETARRTF
+1129 RLRNDM
-1143 EHSETIRVRE
+1143 TIRVAELESRRDDARAQNALTAYRGFNESATRVE
-1153 AQIEQNSQQFK
+1153 AQKTAAINAALKPFTSQYEMLSMQATGPKADPKAK
-1164 ERMTQLGDTA
+1164 EAFRVLQAQIAVERDRASKPFDLRILELDANAA
-1174 KANDFDRL
+1174 KAL
-1182 QSLKQQ
+1182 
-1188 AITNAAGVEQKIRE
+1188 G
-1202 SFQKD
+1202 
-1207 PRYYS
+1207 
-1212 LSMVPESQLKPA
+1212 M
-1224 QLKERRIMEAE
+1224 
-1235 LADRIAQATKPFN
+1235 
-1248 TEINNVINRQST
+1248 ST
-1260 LMGLTSIQPNSG
+1260 LSG
-1272 GARTYN
+1272 KGGIPTYDP
-1278 RATGQLE
+1278 ATQTWK

>member
-11 PTNQTVTN
+11 PSNQTVTN

-26 RPYAEG
+26 RPYAES

-65 GMTGIANQQVAPQ
+65 GMSSIANQQVAPQ

-99 SAALQNASLGYGSQG
+99 SAGLQNAALDYG
-114 NQFAIQNANLANQ
+114 A
-127 YAGQGNQFAIQ
+127 
-138 NANLANQYAGQ
+138 
-149 GASSAAVNAALA
+149 
-161 NSYAG
+161 

-197 VEGGAKFGNMG
+197 IAGGAKFGNMG
-208 SAFGQQGADIGTT
+208 AAAGQMGQDIGTA

-236 GANLAGANL
+236 GAGLAGANI

-265 YAVQGYMNPYL
+265 NAVQGYMNPYL

-344 KNMQAAASL
+344 RNMQAAASL

-360 GLQGLQ
+360 GLAGLQ

-416 GMQGASLGMQGANQ
+416 GMQGANIGMQGANQ
-430 AGQLMIGGGQLG
+430 AGQLMLGG
-442 LQGAQTAGNM
+442 
-452 GIAGANLGL
+452 
-461 QGAQVAGNMGIA
+461 
-473 GANLGLQGAQVA
+473 
-485 GNLGISGSNAGMQG
+485 AGMGLQG

-573 QLAFQSDMMRGLPL
+573 QLAFQSDMLRGLPM

-611 AYGATNKGAKE
+611 AYGASAGRGAKE

-643 VDPRAVAAT
+643 VVDPRAVAAT

-692 AGVRQPQGEMP
+692 AGVRQPQGEEP
-703 TQTVAQEIA
+703 TQTVAQEVA
-712 GQGGVEEQPM
+712 GQGGIAEQPM
-722 MAAGG
+722 MAGG

-740 KEDYERGMYDNPEE
+740 KEDYERGAYDKPEE

-761 ATVRGTQAESNR
+761 ASVREAAAQSNR
-773 QAAANTAA
+773 TDAATAMA
-781 DLERPSVTEDE
+781 DSERPPVSQEE
-792 RQAFIDFGRSTDSQ
+792 RQAFIDFGKSTDSQ
-806 YAEADRV
+806 YAEAERV

-832 DRNTLIDA
+832 DRNTLADA
-840 EMGQDINERQSQ
+840 EMGQGMVERQSQ
-852 LERQTAA
+852 LERQAAA
-859 AQVAAQ
+859 AQIAAQ

-874 PSGIAVIPPTGAY
+874 LSGIAVIPPTGAY
-887 GAPAGGGITAVPPVA
+887 GAPAGGGITTVLPVA
-902 GVVPVVA
+902 GAVPAVA

-922 GGITDVGTPAGG
+922 GGITDVGTPASG
-934 APRTGGTTAPV
+934 APRTGTTAPV
-945 NAMTPRTPGAGGHGT
+945 NAITPRTPGAT
-960 TIGSTGAG
+960 VGSTGAG
-968 VPVGVPGDPLSFTT
+968 IPVGVPGDPMSFTT
-982 YRATV
+982 YRANV

-1026 FVSAGLAMMSG
+1026 FVSAGLAMMGG

-1043 IKRAA
+1043 IRRAA
-1048 EAGGKQYFSSQAEAR
+1048 EQGGKQYFSSQAEAR

-1071 AQDAFDQY
+1071 AQDSFDQY

-1088 KLANEMYGTFF
+1088 KLANEMYGTFY
-1099 KSYADVYGKVT
+1099 KSYTDYIGKIQ
-1110 AAGITAGAHDRST
+1110 AAGITAGASREAT

-1153 AQIEQNSQQFK
+1153 AQIEQNAQQFK
-1164 ERMTQLGDTA
+1164 ERMAQLGDTA

-1188 AITNAAGVEQKIRE
+1188 AITNAANMEQKIRE

-1207 PRYYS
+1207 PRYYA

-1224 QLKERRIMEAE
+1224 QLKERRVMEAE

-1248 TEINNVINRQST
+1248 TEVNNVINRQST

>member
-1 MSGGG
+1 MKYGHFTLLPEQAFIKVGGQIKPQGG
-6 GSSSA
+6 GSGGSSA
-11 PTNQTVTN
+11 PTNQTVTQ

-26 RPYAEG
+26 RPYAES

-55 VAGFSPMQAQ
+55 VAGFSPMQVQ

-99 SAALQNASLGYGSQG
+99 AASLQNAALDYG
-114 NQFAIQNANLANQ
+114 A
-127 YAGQGNQFAIQ
+127 
-138 NANLANQYAGQ
+138 
-149 GASSAAVNAALA
+149 
-161 NSYAG
+161 

-186 FKSGQLGQQLG
+186 YKSGQMGQQLG
-197 VEGGAKFGNMG
+197 IAGGAKFGNMG
-208 SAFGQQGADIGTT
+208 AAAGQLGQDIGTA

-315 IFAENQRNKN
+315 MFAENQRNKN

-344 KNMQAAASL
+344 RNMQAAASL

-360 GLQGLQ
+360 GLAGLQ

-416 GMQGASLGMQGANQ
+416 GMQGANIGMQGASQ
-430 AGQLMIGGGQLG
+430 AGQLMLGG
-442 LQGAQTAGNM
+442 
-452 GIAGANLGL
+452 
-461 QGAQVAGNMGIA
+461 
-473 GANLGLQGAQVA
+473 
-485 GNLGISGSNAGMQG
+485 AGMGLQG

-529 TQFGQQQAINQAQMQ
+529 TQFGQQQAINQAQLQ

-587 SQSSQ
+587 SQASQ
-592 TMYQNTGAMAP
+592 TVYQNTGNIVP
-603 QLLGAGIA
+603 QIAGAGLA
-611 AYGATNKGAKE
+611 AYGASAGRAAKE
-622 GGLMSYARGGAVQ
+622 GGLMSYARGGTVQ
-635 GYAMGGQP
+635 SYAMGGQP
-643 VDPRAVAAT
+643 VVDPRAVAAT

-661 AQLTDGQL
+661 AQLSDGQL

-684 VKSEMARR
+684 VKAEMARR
-692 AGVRQPQGEMP
+692 AGVRQPQGEEP
-703 TQTVAQEIA
+703 TQTVAESVA
-712 GQGGVEEQPM
+712 GQGGIAEQPV

-740 KEDYERGMYDNPEE
+740 RDRPGDIHTDNPDAPTQTPNWTRLFPEGSLIRNLRVPVGSDVRNALNSQRQSADSAVQSGTISPE
-754 ANIMRRR
+754 ALAIANE
-761 ATVRGTQAESNR
+761 AQQR
-773 QAAANTAA
+773 Q
-781 DLERPSVTEDE
+781 EM
-792 RQAFIDFGRSTDSQ
+792 DSQ
-806 YAEADRV
+806 V
-813 RAAQAMAPN
+813 QTGMVPRAQFVDMNQAQQRQEM
-822 VDSQVQPGMV
+822 DSQVQPSEFSSSDL
-832 DRNTLIDA
+832 DRMTEEQQMQDA
-840 EMGQDINERQSQ
+840 DSQ
-852 LERQTAA
+852 VQPR
-859 AQVAAQ
+859 
-865 ESGLPKDRN
+865 
-874 PSGIAVIPPTGAY
+874 
-887 GAPAGGGITAVPPVA
+887 GGITAIPPVA
-902 GVVPVVA
+902 GATPATGAPVGGGIIPTSAVP
-909 TSVVPSASGVPAG
+909 PAG

-934 APRTGGTTAPV
+934 APRTGTTAPV
-945 NAMTPRTPGAGGHGT
+945 NAITPRTAGAGGHGAT
-960 TIGSTGAG
+960 VGSTGAG
-968 VPVGVPGDPLSFTT
+968 IPVGVPGDPMNFAT
-982 YRATV
+982 YRANV

-999 TLANMQART
+999 TLANMQARA

-1026 FVSAGLAMMSG
+1026 FIAGGLAMMGG
-1037 LNLSDG
+1037 LNLADG
-1043 IKRAA
+1043 IRRAA
-1048 EAGGKQYFSSQAEAR
+1048 EQGGKQYFSSQAEAR

-1071 AQDAFDQY
+1071 AQDAFYQY

-1088 KLANEMYGTFF
+1088 KLANEMYGTFH
-1099 KSYADVYGKVT
+1099 KSYADYISRIT
-1110 AAGITAGAHDRST
+1110 SAGITAGASL
-1123 AENRAA
+1123 ENAKA
-1129 RLQMHDTETARRTF
+1129 T
-1143 EHSETIRVRE
+1143 RE
-1153 AQIEQNSQQFK
+1153 ATEAYRKDQIEQ
-1164 ERMTQLGDTA
+1164 RG
-1174 KANDFDRL
+1174 FDRDEKIRQFDL
-1182 QSLKQQ
+1182 SLKQNENQFITRMKELGNQQ
-1188 AITNAAGVEQKIRE
+1188 AITSFEQLDRTFKDTMAAKDAAQAKVFAEYKPKFERFTLMDPAKMSDADKKQYNALNTEYKAALLSRLTPWDDQLEQVQNRKAAMMGIRPIGSKSGTSSPFKVVGVE
-1202 SFQKD
+1202 
-1207 PRYYS
+1207 
-1212 LSMVPESQLKPA
+1212 
-1224 QLKERRIMEAE
+1224 
-1235 LADRIAQATKPFN
+1235 
-1248 TEINNVINRQST
+1248 
-1260 LMGLTSIQPNSG
+1260 
-1272 GARTYN
+1272 
-1278 RATGQLE
+1278 

>member
-11 PTNQTVTN
+11 PSNQTVTN

-26 RPYAEG
+26 RPYAES

-55 VAGFSPMQAQ
+55 VAGFSPMQVQ
-65 GMTGIANQQVAPQ
+65 GMTGVANQQVAPQ

-99 SAALQNASLGYGSQG
+99 SAGLQNAALDYG
-114 NQFAIQNANLANQ
+114 A
-127 YAGQGNQFAIQ
+127 
-138 NANLANQYAGQ
+138 
-149 GASSAAVNAALA
+149 
-161 NSYAG
+161 

-197 VEGGAKFGNMG
+197 IQGGAKFGNMG
-208 SAFGQQGADIGTT
+208 AAAGQMGQDIGTA

-227 GQGMNYGAQ
+227 GQGMGYGAQ

-245 GVGMTGMQAGL
+245 GVGMAGMQAGM

-265 YAVQGYMNPYL
+265 NAVQGYMNPYL

-430 AGQLMIGGGQLG
+430 AGQLMLG
-442 LQGAQTAGNM
+442 
-452 GIAGANLGL
+452 GAN
-461 QGAQVAGNMGIA
+461 
-473 GANLGLQGAQVA
+473 
-485 GNLGISGSNAGMQG
+485 SGMQG

-573 QLAFQSDMMRGLPL
+573 QLAFQSDMLRGLPM
-587 SQSSQ
+587 SQASQ
-592 TMYQNTGAMAP
+592 TVYQNTGSMVP
-603 QLLGAGIA
+603 QLAGAGIA
-611 AYGATNKGAKE
+611 AYGASQKGAKE

-643 VDPRAVAAT
+643 VVDPRAVAAT

-692 AGVRQPQGEMP
+692 AGVRQPQGEAP
-703 TQTVAQEIA
+703 TQTVAQEVA
-712 GQGGVEEQPM
+712 GQSGNPEQPIM
-722 MAAGG
+722 AAAGG
-727 GIVALARGSEEPV
+727 GIVALSGGSEKPV
-740 KEDYERGMYDNPEE
+740 KVDPVTVDPNSSEFSQDIAAQRAAAEERTRVSRESYDRYGVIPPET
-754 ANIMRRR
+754 RR
-761 ATVRGTQAESNR
+761 AAGPLGYFTSSPTERANARDIIQQINTASPAEVTQYKQQGTTPRQQQFATAALSVEARRLAEKE
-773 QAAANTAA
+773 QAARNQTSSFEHAQNA
-781 DLERPSVTEDE
+781 DSQVQGDLYPDS
-792 RQAFIDFGRSTDSQ
+792 IDFAVET
-806 YAEADRV
+806 
-813 RAAQAMAPN
+813 AQENQNIQDQDEQQMQQMQNA
-822 VDSQVQPGMV
+822 DSQVQPRG
-832 DRNTLIDA
+832 
-840 EMGQDINERQSQ
+840 
-852 LERQTAA
+852 
-859 AQVAAQ
+859 
-865 ESGLPKDRN
+865 
-874 PSGIAVIPPTGAY
+874 GIAAIPPAG
-887 GAPAGGGITAVPPVA
+887 GAPAVPAATGAPVGGGITSA
-902 GVVPVVA
+902 G
-909 TSVVPSASGVPAG
+909 PSAPAA
-922 GGITDVGTPAGG
+922 TPAGG
-934 APRTGGTTAPV
+934 APAGGI
-945 NAMTPRTPGAGGHGT
+945 NAITPRTPGAGGHGT
-960 TIGSTGAG
+960 TVGSTGAG
-968 VPVGVPGDPLSFTT
+968 IPVGVPGDPMSFAT
-982 YRATV
+982 YRANV
-987 EDMAKLDPEDKA
+987 DDMAKLDPEDKA

-1026 FVSAGLAMMSG
+1026 FVAGGLAMMGG
-1037 LNLSDG
+1037 LNLADG
-1043 IKRAA
+1043 IRRAA
-1048 EAGGKQYFSSQAEAR
+1048 EVGGKQYFSSQAEAR

-1071 AQDAFDQY
+1071 AQDSFDQY

-1088 KLANEMYGTFF
+1088 KLANEMYGTFH
-1099 KSYADVYGKVT
+1099 KSYADYIGKIQ
-1110 AAGITAGAHDRST
+1110 AAGITAGAHDRATSEASKLRAQT
-1123 AENRAA
+1123 AADNLAQRKSEFDQSHQR
-1129 RLQMHDTETARRTF
+1129 RLDEMTARA
-1143 EHSETIRVRE
+1143 SE
-1153 AQIEQNSQQFK
+1153 
-1164 ERMTQLGDTA
+1164 LGLKRD
-1174 KANDFDRL
+1174 DL
-1182 QSLKQQ
+1182 QSQNAWRQYTMLEGQRTSVDKAREQARATAAKEIMSTPEFKMLDILKLSDKRTPAQEQQ
-1188 AITNAAGVEQKIRE
+1188 LRALQAKLDQAVDKATEPYDKRIYGMEEQMMRAVGMLN
-1202 SFQKD
+1202 SA
-1207 PRYYS
+1207 S
-1212 LSMVPESQLKPA
+1212 KPA
-1224 QLKERRIMEAE
+1224 
-1235 LADRIAQATKPFN
+1235 
-1248 TEINNVINRQST
+1248 
-1260 LMGLTSIQPNSG
+1260 G
-1272 GARTYN
+1272 GSAARTYN
-1278 RATGQLE
+1278 PATGTLE

>member
-11 PTNQTVTN
+11 PTNQTVTS

-26 RPYAEG
+26 RPYAES
-32 MLGQTNALTDINK
+32 MLGQTSALTNIND

-55 VAGFSPMQAQ
+55 VAGFSPMQVQ

-99 SAALQNASLGYGSQG
+99 AARLQNAALDYG
-114 NQFAIQNANLANQ
+114 A
-127 YAGQGNQFAIQ
+127 
-138 NANLANQYAGQ
+138 
-149 GASSAAVNAALA
+149 
-161 NSYAG
+161 

-186 FKSGQLGQQLG
+186 YKSGQMGQQLG
-197 VEGGAKFGNMG
+197 TAGGAKFGNMG
-208 SAFGQQGADIGTT
+208 VAAGQLGQDIGTA

-227 GQGMNYGAQ
+227 SQ

-245 GVGMTGMQAGL
+245 GVGAMGMQAGM

-265 YAVQGYMNPYL
+265 NAVQGYMNPYL

-296 QGQSNATKA
+296 QGQSNATRA

-315 IFAENQRNKN
+315 TFAENQRNKN

-344 KNMQAAASL
+344 RNMQAASSL
-353 GMQGAGV
+353 GMQGAQV
-360 GLQGLQ
+360 GLAGLSA
-366 GANQN
+366 ANQN
-371 YLTGL
+371 YL
-376 QGAQTGL
+376 TGL

-416 GMQGASLGMQGANQ
+416 GMQGANIGMQGANQ
-430 AGQLMIGGGQLG
+430 AGQLMLGG
-442 LQGAQTAGNM
+442 
-452 GIAGANLGL
+452 
-461 QGAQVAGNMGIA
+461 
-473 GANLGLQGAQVA
+473 
-485 GNLGISGSNAGMQG
+485 AGMGLQG

-592 TMYQNTGAMAP
+592 TMYQNTGNLAP
-603 QLLGAGIA
+603 QLMGAGIA
-611 AYGATNKGAKE
+611 AYGASAGRSAKE

-643 VDPRAVAAT
+643 TVDPRAVAAT

-661 AQLTDGQL
+661 AQLSDGQL

-684 VKSEMARR
+684 VKAEMARR
-692 AGVRQPQGEMP
+692 AGVRQPQGEEP
-703 TQTVAQEIA
+703 TQTVAESVA
-712 GQGGVEEQPM
+712 GQGGIAEQPV

-727 GIVALARGSEEPV
+727 GIVALADGSKEPV
-740 KEDYERGMYDNPEE
+740 RDRPGEIHTDNPDAPTQTPNWTRLFPEGSLIRNLRVPVGSDVRNALNSQRQSADSAVQSGTISPE
-754 ANIMRRR
+754 ALAIANE
-761 ATVRGTQAESNR
+761 AQQR
-773 QAAANTAA
+773 Q
-781 DLERPSVTEDE
+781 EM
-792 RQAFIDFGRSTDSQ
+792 DSQ
-806 YAEADRV
+806 V
-813 RAAQAMAPN
+813 QTGTIPRAQLVNMNQAQQRQEM
-822 VDSQVQPGMV
+822 DSQVQPSEFSSSDL
-832 DRNTLIDA
+832 DRMTEDQQMQDA
-840 EMGQDINERQSQ
+840 DSQ
-852 LERQTAA
+852 VQPR
-859 AQVAAQ
+859 
-865 ESGLPKDRN
+865 
-874 PSGIAVIPPTGAY
+874 
-887 GAPAGGGITAVPPVA
+887 GGITAIPPVA
-902 GVVPVVA
+902 GAIPAAPVA
-909 TSVVPSASGVPAG
+909 TGAPVGGGIIPTSAVPPAG
-922 GGITDVGTPAGG
+922 GGITDVGTPAAG
-934 APRTGGTTAPV
+934 APRTGTTAPV
-945 NAMTPRTPGAGGHGT
+945 NAMTPRTSGAT
-960 TIGSTGAG
+960 VGSTGAG
-968 VPVGVPGDPLSFTT
+968 IPVGVPGDPMNFAT
-982 YRATV
+982 YRANV

-1008 EKRLRRAEGQE
+1008 EKRLRRAEKQE

-1026 FVSAGLAMMSG
+1026 FVAGGLAMMGG

-1043 IKRAA
+1043 IRRAA
-1048 EAGGKQYFSSQAEAR
+1048 EQGGKQYFSSQAEAR
-1063 KAIDKAEE
+1063 KAIDKADE
-1071 AQDAFDQY
+1071 AQDSFDQY

-1088 KLANEMYGTFF
+1088 KLANEMYGTFY
-1099 KSYADVYGKVT
+1099 KSYTDYIGKIQ
-1110 AAGITAGAHDRST
+1110 AAGITAGAS
-1123 AENRAA
+1123 
-1129 RLQMHDTETARRTF
+1129 
-1143 EHSETIRVRE
+1143 RE
-1153 AQIEQNSQQFK
+1153 A
-1164 ERMTQLGDTA
+1164 TQENI
-1174 KANDFDRL
+1174 KAREL
-1182 QSLKQQ
+1182 AQ
-1188 AITNAAGVEQKIRE
+1188 ANV
-1202 SFQKD
+1202 
-1207 PRYYS
+1207 
-1212 LSMVPESQLKPA
+1212 
-1224 QLKERRIMEAE
+1224 
-1235 LADRIAQATKPFN
+1235 LADRQLARDQQMLIHQQNIQVHKDDVLARIANTQNVQA
-1248 TEINNVINRQST
+1248 QT
-1260 LMGLTSIQPNSG
+1260 LMAGYETKLSTIQEGIRKTTADLSRTFKAQREELQFSTDKPEVKTAKLKALELRQAAALKEAINPYVDQQARVLAQQDNLMNKILNPGGGNAGGSG
-1272 GARTYN
+1272 ASPFRVT
-1278 RATGQLE
+1278 EVK